1 MRIFWRRSGLYCAA
15 QSPQKRLFKGGYF
28 AVKPLS
34 DPVIFPT
41 SVCTY
46 TLKAWIWQDEWFG
59 LTMEDIR
66 AIERETADL
75 LRKTMAEGNGELDE
89 SEMENADTSKAQF
102 SSIGKF
108 FAHFLVKYV

>member
-1 MRIFWRRSGLYCAA
+1 
-15 QSPQKRLFKGGYF
+15 
-28 AVKPLS
+28 
-34 DPVIFPT
+34 
-41 SVCTY
+41 
-46 TLKAWIWQDEWFG
+46 
-59 LTMEDIR
+59 MEDIR